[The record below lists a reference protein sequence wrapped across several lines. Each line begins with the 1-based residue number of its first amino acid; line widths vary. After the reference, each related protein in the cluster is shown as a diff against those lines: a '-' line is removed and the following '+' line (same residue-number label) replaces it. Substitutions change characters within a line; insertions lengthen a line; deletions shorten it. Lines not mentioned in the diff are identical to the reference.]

1 MLVGDTAIVRITPDD
16 QCGDRP
22 VYGNK
27 CFDNSTLDDT
37 TNMDNCSAQG
47 NVNREPIDEYNEDID

>member
-16 QCGDRP
+16 KCNDRP
-22 VYGNK
+22 VYGDKCIDNPDDPNNMNNCVNK
-27 CFDNSTLDDT
+27 
-37 TNMDNCSAQG
+37 G

>member
-16 QCGDRP
+16 KCDERP
-22 VYGNK
+22 VYGDK
-27 CFDNSTLDDT
+27 CIDDPLLDDT
-37 TNMDNCSAQG
+37 TNMNNCVNKG